1 MTSVHTH
8 TSYRRPRFAGLVGA
22 AAAAI
27 AVAAT
32 ALPGS
37 PATVAQ
43 PTAQIAPVP
52 LAARVLPTSVF
63 PHFITTSG
71 PAVIHSARAWAGTVE
86 RSATPTREATRLRR
100 LGFIGGV
107 DEQMHGRFPFAA
119 EAISIVEQYRS
130 VAGAQA
136 ELAYQRAS
144 NLTSVRASGQKV
156 TLLHQIM
163 VPGAFGWVAT
173 GAQFTGI
180 NVMFASGPY
189 FYVVGSGAAPATH
202 GAPSSREVIAAAQTE
217 YLLVHGCVAP
227 APTAQVGHVHSAA
240 SLTTSRQA
248 ASLPIPRPPVH

>member
-1 MTSVHTH
+1 MTSIHTH

-27 AVAAT
+27 AITAT
-32 ALPGS
+32 ALSGS
-37 PATVAQ
+37 PATVGE

-52 LAARVLPTSVF
+52 LAVRVLPSSVF
-63 PHFITTSG
+63 PHFITTST

-86 RSATPTREATRLRR
+86 RSPTPTREATRLRW

-107 DEQMHGRFPFAA
+107 DEQMHGRFPLAA

-130 VAGAQA
+130 AAGAQA

-144 NLTSVRASGQKV
+144 NLTSLRASGQKV

-163 VPGAFGWVAT
+163 VPGAFGWLAT

-189 FYVVGSGAAPATH
+189 FYLVGSGAAPATH
-202 GAPSSREVIAAAQTE
+202 GAPSSRDVITAAQTE

-227 APTAQVGHVHSAA
+227 APAAHVRHARSV
-240 SLTTSRQA
+240 
-248 ASLPIPRPPVH
+248 ASLPISRPPVH